1 MERAALNE
9 GRGRDPGDTSRS
21 VRSRTH
27 SHSAQRRPGPRPRRH
42 NHLPSLAPH
51 TSHPLNEGRGRDP
64 GDTPQLHGLAE
75 LDLARSTKAGAE
87 TPATHEMRPKEEN
100 LPDSL
105 NEGRGRDPGD
115 TAAAFTYMYSCES
128 AQRRPGPRPRRHGC
142 MQLLKCSI
150 FCAQRR
156 PGPRPRRHLYLIERM
171 FFRMV
176 RSTKAGAETPA
187 TRSTPEGYRNR
198 PSSLNEGRGRDPGDT
213 IVGEE
218 YAHIA
223 EPAQRRP
230 GPRPRRHMQMTPDP
244 CWT

>member
-1 MERAALNE
+1 
-9 GRGRDPGDTSRS
+9 
-21 VRSRTH
+21 
-27 SHSAQRRPGPRPRRH
+27 
-42 NHLPSLAPH
+42 
-51 TSHPLNEGRGRDP
+51 
-64 GDTPQLHGLAE
+64 
-75 LDLARSTKAGAE
+75 
-87 TPATHEMRPKEEN
+87 MRPKEEN

-187 TRSTPEGYRNR
+187 TPSWARSTRTSRSP
-198 PSSLNEGRGRDPGDT
+198 LNEGRGRDPGDT
-213 IVGEE
+213 RQRPRYPEGCNPLNEGRGRDPGDTRRPLVTVTGTR
-218 YAHIA
+218 Y
-223 EPAQRRP
+223 AQRRP
-230 GPRPRRHMQMTPDP
+230 GPRPRRHSTAAWNALPIYIAQRRPGPRPRRHAPFSIAMVASCGAQRRPGP
-244 CWT
+244 RPRRHPRPRRR